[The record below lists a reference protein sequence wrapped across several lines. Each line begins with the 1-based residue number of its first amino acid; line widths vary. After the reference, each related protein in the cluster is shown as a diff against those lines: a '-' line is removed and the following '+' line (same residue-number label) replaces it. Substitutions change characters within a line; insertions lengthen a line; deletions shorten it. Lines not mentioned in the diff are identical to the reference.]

1 MRETQFCCFSFPVAS
16 EPTKDR
22 LFESHCDFRTLT
34 RMNMKTFR
42 KDTMQCYSRSFCL
55 LFFSIVAISVSGTA
69 QKMKAKDFRSRLDF
83 QWLNLTLAS
92 R

>member
-1 MRETQFCCFSFPVAS
+1 MRQTQFCCFSFPVAS

-22 LFESHCDFRTLT
+22 LFKSHCDFCTLT
-34 RMNMKTFR
+34 RMNMKKFR
-42 KDTMQCYSRSFCL
+42 KDTMQCYSYF
-55 LFFSIVAISVSGTA
+55 LFVFFNRYVSGTA
-69 QKMKAKDFRSRLDF
+69 QKIKDFRSSLDF